1 MKIKIMAHVHYQK
14 FEWEEKGQY
23 RIASFKMDDSEDRS
37 YVGQQ
42 EVEFD
47 VPENYDPTAQ
57 KIAALQVEK
66 EKAQE
71 AFHKSIHQ
79 INERIS
85 KLQALEYTA

>member
-23 RIASFKMDDSEDRS
+23 RIASFKMDDTEDRS

-42 EVEFD
+42 EVEFEE
-47 VPENYDPTAQ
+47 PENFDFTAQ
-57 KIAALQVEK
+57 KIAALQAMK
-66 EKAQE
+66 QKAQDDFTK
-71 AFHKSIHQ
+71 AVHQ
-79 INERIS
+79 INEKIS